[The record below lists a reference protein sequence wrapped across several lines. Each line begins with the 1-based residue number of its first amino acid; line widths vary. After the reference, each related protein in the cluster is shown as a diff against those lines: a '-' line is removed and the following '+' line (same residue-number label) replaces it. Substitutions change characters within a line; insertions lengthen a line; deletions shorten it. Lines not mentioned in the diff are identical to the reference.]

1 MFVKSQGKNR
11 RTFLRALAAA
21 PAISATR
28 EAAAQDAAPSPE
40 SAEVAVRAEL
50 VRLRFGKYL
59 NDDDMPEIKRGIE
72 RMLRNA
78 EALSR
83 FKLTNGDEPD
93 FMFHP
98 GDV

>member
-1 MFVKSQGKNR
+1 MSIKSQGKNR

-28 EAAAQDAAPSPE
+28 EAAAQDAAGAPDP
-40 SAEVAVRAEL
+40 EVAVRAEL

-59 NDDDMPEIKRGIE
+59 KDDDMPEIKRGIE

-93 FMFHP
+93 FMFHAT
-98 GDV
+98 DV

>member
-1 MFVKSQGKNR
+1 MSVKSHSKNR

-21 PAISATR
+21 PAIPAAA
-28 EAAAQDAAPSPE
+28 AAAQEAAPAPQ
-40 SAEVAVRAEL
+40 SAEVDARAEL

-59 NDDDMPEIKRGIE
+59 TDDDMPEIKRGIE

-83 FKLTNGDEPD
+83 IKLTNGDEPD
-93 FMFHP
+93 FLFHP
-98 GDV
+98 EDV